1 MSDVI
6 NRADTTE
13 RVIHYKEVEVTSAQI
28 KTLVA
33 TDVDLVAAPGAGKA
47 IELISA
53 ILTMVPAAT
62 SPVAY
67 TWANTD
73 HNITVG
79 NATFVND
86 AAAQALIEAS
96 TSGRYSAVI
105 RPSATEG
112 ALTENAALKIGA
124 SGTGEPAAG
133 NGTLKV
139 RVAYRVWDLSL

>member
-1 MSDVI
+1 MSEI
-6 NRADTTE
+6 QREDTVE
-13 RVIHYKEVEVTSAQI
+13 RVIHYKEVELTSAQI

-33 TDVDLVAAPGAGKA
+33 TDVDLVAAPGTGKA

-53 ILTMVPAAT
+53 VLTLLPPVGT
-62 SPVAY
+62 SHVAY

-79 NATFVND
+79 NATFAND
-86 AAAQALIEAS
+86 AAAQALIEAAA
-96 TSGRYSAVI
+96 RYSAVI

-124 SGTGEPAAG
+124 SGTGEPATG

-139 RVAYRVWDLSL
+139 RVAYRVWNVTL

>member
-1 MSDVI
+1 MSEIQREDGL
-6 NRADTTE
+6 E
-13 RVIHYKEVEVTSAQI
+13 KVIHYKEVVVTSAQI
-28 KTLVA
+28 KALVA

-47 IELISA
+47 IELISVL
-53 ILTMVPAAT
+53 LTMVPATT

-79 NATFVND
+79 SAAFVND

-96 TSGRYSAVI
+96 TSARYSAVL

-112 ALTENAALKIGA
+112 VLTENAALKIGA

-139 RVAYRVWDLSL
+139 RVAYRVWDLTL

>member
-1 MSDVI
+1 MSVI
-6 NRADTTE
+6 TRTTS
-13 RVIHYKEVEVTSAQI
+13 RVIRYKEVELTSAQI
-28 KTLVA
+28 KALVA
-33 TDVDLVAAPGAGKA
+33 TDVDLIAAPGAGKI
-47 IELISA
+47 IEVISVL
-53 ILTMVPAAT
+53 LTLLPPVGTAH
-62 SPVAY
+62 VAY

-79 NATFVND
+79 SATFVND
-86 AAAQALIEAS
+86 AGAQALIEAAA
-96 TSGRYSAVI
+96 RYSAVI

-139 RVAYRVWDLSL
+139 RVAYRVWDVTL

>member
-1 MSDVI
+1 MSEIQREDGV
-6 NRADTTE
+6 E
-13 RVIHYKEVEVTSAQI
+13 KVIHYKEVVVTSAQI
-28 KTLVA
+28 KALVA

-47 IELISA
+47 IELISV

-79 NATFVND
+79 SATFAND
-86 AAAQALIEAS
+86 AAAQALIEAAA
-96 TSGRYSAVI
+96 RYSAVI

-124 SGTGEPAAG
+124 SGTGEPATG

-139 RVAYRVWDLSL
+139 RVAYRVWNVAL

>member
-1 MSDVI
+1 MSEVI
-6 NRADTTE
+6 EREDTVE
-13 RVIHYKEVEVTSAQI
+13 KVIHYKEVELTPAQI
-28 KTLVA
+28 KAIVA

-47 IELISA
+47 IELIMA

-79 NATFVND
+79 SATFAND

-96 TSGRYSAVI
+96 TSARYSAVI

-112 ALTENAALKIGA
+112 ALTENTALKIGA
-124 SGTGEPAAG
+124 AGTGEPLTG

-139 RVAYRVWDLSL
+139 RVAYRVWNLSL

>member
-1 MSDVI
+1 MSEYI
-6 NRADTTE
+6 ERKDTQE
-13 RVIHYKEVEVTSAQI
+13 RVIHYKEVELTSDQI
-28 KTLVA
+28 KALVA
-33 TDVDLVAAPGAGKA
+33 TDVDLVAAPGTGKV
-47 IELISA
+47 IETISVV
-53 ILTMVPAAT
+53 LTLLPPVGA
-62 SPVAY
+62 SHVAY

-79 NATFVND
+79 SATFTND
-86 AAAQALIEAS
+86 AAAQALIEAAA
-96 TSGRYSAVI
+96 RYSAVI

-139 RVAYRVWDLSL
+139 RVAYRVWDVTL